1 MLMRPWIRTVLPL
14 KAVQP
19 GLITDRAQ
27 VLNKAGENLMRVRL
41 AEVDESNT
49 FWRCMNAGNHSLNIN
64 LLAGVLGGL
73 RWSDG
78 VGRQCC

>member
-27 VLNKAGENLMRVRL
+27 VLNKAGENLVRVRL

-49 FWRCMNAGNHSLNIN
+49 FWRCLNAGNHSLPQHKPPRRR
-64 LLAGVLGGL
+64 AGRPPLE
-73 RWSDG
+73 
-78 VGRQCC
+78 